1 MMATII
7 FNFEK
12 LKEEYWLQK
21 STQKKQLIFE
31 YQQEILQTEEQIRDL
46 ITQINQLQSNIDMNY
61 KIIAQINKD

>member
-1 MMATII
+1 MKTII

-12 LKEEYWLQK
+12 LKEEHLSQK
-21 STQKKQLIFE
+21 NTQKKQLIFE
-31 YQQEILQTEEQIRDL
+31 CQQEILQTEEQIRNL

>member
-1 MMATII
+1 MATII

>member
-1 MMATII
+1 MATII

-31 YQQEILQTEEQIRDL
+31 CQQEILQTEEQIRDL